1 MGCLGFS
8 SQKALFTTLE
18 MQTKVILLSMQSIY
32 FAPQQFEVVFTS
44 LAHTPKDIR
53 FYNRITVAMAILVS
67 IVFDL
72 PSHFLNPS

>member
-1 MGCLGFS
+1 MGCFGFS
-8 SQKALFTTLE
+8 SQKSLFTTLG
-18 MQTKVILLSMQSIY
+18 MQMKLILLSLQSIY
-32 FAPQQFEVVFTS
+32 FAPQQFEVGFTS